1 MSLFCLLWPPFPI
14 TIFQQQPICLDQA
27 PASVKNLNVRIFL
40 TNVPKYTPFMFKSLP
55 LHIFLWHFLKCIAM
69 PRPENHKKIADVHFP
84 ENLSSVVFASFKTL
98 SPHLPTADPHLQ
110 ATHREGRSYRL
121 VFLQQEHW
129 TIDLQ
134 NLKSL
139 GHFKRQI
146 MFNLSTI
153 WHDFSVTLTI
163 SIFVPQHNENSISR
177 HWNRFINSFIYL

>member
-1 MSLFCLLWPPFPI
+1 MFAFSWQMFSNTPHLCSNHCHC
-14 TIFQQQPICLDQA
+14 IFFFGTFSNAMQRQDQ
-27 PASVKNLNVRIFL
+27 
-40 TNVPKYTPFMFKSLP
+40 
-55 LHIFLWHFLKCIAM
+55 
-69 PRPENHKKIADVHFP
+69 NHKKIVHFP